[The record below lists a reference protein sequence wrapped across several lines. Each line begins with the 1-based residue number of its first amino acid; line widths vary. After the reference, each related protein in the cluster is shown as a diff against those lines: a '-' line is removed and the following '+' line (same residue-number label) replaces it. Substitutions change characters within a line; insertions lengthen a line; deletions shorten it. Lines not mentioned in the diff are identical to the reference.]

1 VSLRIPLSPDQTLQ
15 TEFHEIERR
24 LRRLEKRTGTTA
36 GNTTIQV
43 LGGGAAQPVNLTSIL
58 NRLDAL
64 EAALAAIP
72 DPDEFDIAVFGAVGT
87 SSATGVVP
95 APGVPLPPTGV
106 AQHLLTENATWG
118 FPLRGLIGVATPGTQ
133 TDPPYDV
140 VTLSAGLHAQ
150 NAQVSELECHNLHV
164 NGQVEYQDT
173 FWEDLRFPT
182 QGINPLGTA
191 APPAIDTSDPYGG
204 TFLFDAAGT
213 DVIAGIAQMPHEWK
227 AGTAIHP
234 HIHWMPTDANAGDVA
249 WRLSYQIADIN
260 EDFPGVLTTA
270 GIEIDAA
277 DGSAVKHQIHFL
289 TNIDMTGYKESCIM
303 VWKIERVGGDLS
315 DSYGADARF
324 LEFDIHYEISK
335 PGTTDP
341 NPP

>member
-1 VSLRIPLSPDQTLQ
+1 MSLRIPLTPDQTLQ

-24 LRRLEKRTGTTA
+24 LRKIEKGLGVTPGLSSVIR
-36 GNTTIQV
+36 V
-43 LGGGAAQPVNLTSIL
+43 SGGGGSSAVNLQPIYD
-58 NRLDAL
+58 RLDVIETTL
-64 EAALAAIP
+64 LDLAAAPAIVDYRVVGASSAAGLVP
-72 DPDEFDIAVFGAVGT
+72 DP
-87 SSATGVVP
+87 GVSV
-95 APGVPLPPTGV
+95 PPTGV
-106 AQHLLTENATWG
+106 AQHVLTEDNEWG
-118 FPLRGLIGVATPGTQ
+118 FPLRGLIGVSTSGEQ
-133 TDPPYDV
+133 TDPPYDI

-191 APPAIDTSDPYGG
+191 SPPSIDTADPYGG
-204 TFLFDAAGT
+204 TFLFDPAST
-213 DVIAGIAQMPHEWK
+213 EVIAGIAQMPHEWK

-234 HIHWMPTDANAGDVA
+234 HIHWMPTDAGAGDVA
-249 WRLSYQIADIN
+249 WRLSYQIADIG
-260 EDFPGVLTTA
+260 EDFPAVLTTA
-270 GIEIDAA
+270 GIEVDAA

-303 VWKIERVGGDLS
+303 VWKIERVGGDGS
-315 DSYGADARF
+315 DTYAADARF
-324 LEFDIHYEISK
+324 LEFDILYEISK